1 MENYTPK
8 IHSVVVQIGVT
19 EKYFSKCFSSK
30 PSPQLEK
37 KFGKIFGFL
46 SIESEDPNI
55 ESFVDF
61 IIEQIKD
68 YFYSSA
74 KNVEES
80 RMSQTHEELL
90 EYILQKVNMDIFS
103 HLERKKINFLLKNVH
118 ILIAILK
125 DHAVTFSIAGKIHAY
140 LFHFR
145 RGGGYQIVHVHENTE
160 YAAPEMGPLKFFTQT
175 ISGRIPDTDTM
186 FFCTHNLL
194 DYLSLESIKNIVT
207 HNEPADAQR
216 QLKIVL
222 SQAGLPKHFLFSIIK
237 MKKKSV
243 SREPE
248 DIKNFNYQEAASK
261 DSVKKLFNTEK
272 ATERLLHPSLQA
284 TLRKILYAVTSSAK
298 NYFQDFKSG
307 AMALLVLK
315 KSKKSVQV
323 QYHPKR
329 VFPLPLLFSFSR
341 KLIINTWKKVWNA
354 TQKKIRHIIQWY
366 ISLSRKGK
374 IVMIIAVI
382 LALLFVQNISH
393 ITFLSTSKRD
403 KYAFEKSY
411 IEIQKMN
418 DSAEASIIYRN
429 ENKARDQFQR
439 ALDGIAL
446 LPEKYH
452 NDQRVIDLK
461 KSITRRLGEFN
472 RMHIIENPIVIGNWS
487 NLDPNAIMSPL
498 LIIKDDILY
507 SQNLNTKEIYSL
519 NSNSHEI
526 KTTLISVKNTGA
538 FDLAGHL
545 ENDILFLN
553 TNQTL
558 FVFSPSTIALKP
570 VPITLKN
577 TSKIKSLKSYLGKL
591 YLLDPKNNQIFR
603 STKSPNGFTS
613 TDEWIRDDI
622 AEIRDARDFAIDG
635 NIYVLKENGAIQ
647 KFFNGKVS
655 PFSIK
660 IIDPPL
666 KNPSKIYTS
675 VDSNF
680 LYILDPGER
689 RIIVLDKNGNL
700 AQQYFS
706 PLFDTMKDFAVLEN
720 EKRIF
725 VLNGNIVYGFGIQ

>member
-8 IHSVVVQIGVT
+8 VQSTVVEIGVT

-46 SIESEDPNI
+46 SIEAEDKNI
-55 ESFVDF
+55 ESFADF
-61 IIEQIKD
+61 IIEQIKE
-68 YFYSSA
+68 YFYSSVKKA
-74 KNVEES
+74 EES
-80 RMSQTHEELL
+80 RVSQTHEELL
-90 EYILQKVNMDIFS
+90 EHILQKVNIDIFS
-103 HLERKKINFLLKNVH
+103 HLERKKIHFLLKNVH
-118 ILIAILK
+118 ILIAIIK
-125 DHAVTFSIAGKIHAY
+125 DNAVTFSIAGKIYAY

-175 ISGRIPDTDTM
+175 ISGRVPDTDTM

-207 HNEPADAQR
+207 RNEPADAQK

-222 SQAGLPKHFLFSIIK
+222 SQSVLPRHFLFSIIK
-237 MKKKSV
+237 MKKNSV
-243 SREPE
+243 SKEPE
-248 DIKNFNYQEAASK
+248 DMKNFNYQEAASR
-261 DSVKKLFNTEK
+261 DSVRKLFNAEK

-284 TLRKILYAVTSSAK
+284 TLRKMLHTVELSAK

-315 KSKKSVQV
+315 KIKKPHQV
-323 QYHPKR
+323 QYYTKK
-329 VFPLPLLFSFSR
+329 VFPLLFSSAR
-341 KLIINTWKKVWNA
+341 KLISNLWKKVWIA

-374 IVMIIAVI
+374 IVTIIAVI
-382 LALLFVQNISH
+382 LLLLFVQNISH
-393 ITFLSTSKRD
+393 ITFLSTAKRD
-403 KYAFEKSY
+403 KYAFEKNY

-418 DSAEASIIYRN
+418 DAAEASIIYRD
-429 ENKARDQFQR
+429 ENTARDKFQR
-439 ALDGIAL
+439 ALESIAL
-446 LPEKYH
+446 LPEKYR
-452 NDQRVIDLK
+452 NDQKVIDLK
-461 KSITRRLGEFN
+461 KSITKRLGEFR
-472 RMHIIENPIVIGNWS
+472 RMHIIENPVVIGNWS
-487 NLDPNAIMSPL
+487 NLDPKAVMSPV

-507 SQNLNTKEIYSL
+507 SQNMNTQEIYSL
-519 NSNSHEI
+519 DSNSHEI
-526 KTTLISVKNTGA
+526 KTTLISVKNTGV
-538 FDLAGHL
+538 FDLAGHH

-558 FVFSPSTIALKP
+558 FVFSPGTIALKP
-570 VPITLKN
+570 MPITLKN
-577 TSKIKSLKSYLGKL
+577 TSRIKSLKSYLGKL
-591 YLLDPKNNQIFR
+591 YLLDSKNNQIFR

-613 TDEWIRDDI
+613 TQEWIRDDI
-622 AEIRDARDFAIDG
+622 AEIRDGSDFAIDG
-635 NIYVLKENGAIQ
+635 NIYVLKGNGAIQ
-647 KFFNGKVS
+647 KFFNGKVT
-655 PFSIK
+655 PFSVK

-675 VDSNF
+675 ADSNF
-680 LYILDPGER
+680 LYILDPGDR

-700 AQQYFS
+700 VQQYFS
-706 PLFDTMKDFAVLEN
+706 PLFDAMKDFAVLEN